1 MFVNCVVSI
10 NFPRCQLFKNTVNNG
25 LAMTLR
31 YTNKRGG
38 NMCNHMFTYFIRPG
52 IFKSSFLYIC
62 ICNDIP
68 PFNTYTDL
76 LESVS
81 SRDPG

>member
-1 MFVNCVVSI
+1 M
-10 NFPRCQLFKNTVNNG
+10 R
-25 LAMTLR
+25 
-31 YTNKRGG
+31 
-38 NMCNHMFTYFIRPG
+38 NHMYTYFIRPG
-52 IFKSSFLYIC
+52 IFKSSFLYVPG